1 MLVLLVL
8 LLATHQVDGQLQC
21 PRQVSPS
28 FRGEVDLSS
37 FSVLLEQPEGVRDG
51 GNASM
56 SDEDQCKLTARLNVH
71 CIVILLLYIFVK
83 VITHCSTGFAFFAG
97 LSVVGW
103 CMVHGI
109 VK

>member
-51 GNASM
+51 GSASM
-56 SDEDQCKLTARLNVH
+56 SDEDQCKLTDCKVKYS
-71 CIVILLLYIFVK
+71 LLYCI
-83 VITHCSTGFAFFAG
+83 
-97 LSVVGW
+97 
-103 CMVHGI
+103 
-109 VK
+109 